1 MELFNL
7 DSFSVNP
14 SPSATPSLPGTLL
27 GGEQEIYTILAV
39 DDTPS
44 NLHLI
49 KRILRR
55 QPQLSLITADGGLE
69 ALQILNQQAVDLI
82 LMDMMMP
89 GMDGVET
96 CQRIRALDTY
106 AHIPIIF
113 MTALDDTS
121 SKVQGLAV
129 AMDYLVKPFDAEE
142 FLARVYLHLRL
153 LSLTRQLQVRNDQLR
168 QEIKEREL
176 AETKLQRRNRRLM
189 LLNDIVDDI
198 RSTLEPEQ
206 ILAVAATKVGQA
218 LEADYCCI
226 YTLREGGSTLDL
238 EAEYLEASLARG
250 GDQSQP
256 DPTATPTAHQDG
268 DRPPKS
274 VGRLVSGLGARLPRH
289 TPWMEARLTDDAVLG
304 ITTGAVSDLS
314 DLSSDPSEPSDPQST
329 DPQSTDPQST
339 DPQSTDPQSTEL
351 QSTDSPATEPPAIV
365 GSGPDDLEDWAE
377 ELPIPLPL
385 QALLVC
391 RASYR
396 DRPNG
401 LVLAGHY
408 RSPRIWSEDD
418 RELLGNVAAQ
428 LGVALNQAYLLKRE
442 RRNSQ
447 QLQQR
452 NVALSQQEAE
462 LRSLNAQLHQW
473 ATRDSL
479 TLLSNRRAFD
489 EKLQHLWE
497 RPQTPNPKIGLLMCD
512 VDYFKRYNDNY
523 GHPAGDE
530 CLRRVA
536 AVLKRSLLR
545 GEDFAARYGGEEFV
559 VVLPGTAEGGAIAV
573 AQRILNL
580 LSEEKIP
587 HAYSDLSK
595 YLTLSIGV
603 ACLAPEETSHPK
615 VLLDLA
621 DQALYDA
628 KSQGRNRYCVLN
640 SLNL

>member
-7 DSFSVNP
+7 DSYSVNP
-14 SPSATPSLPGTLL
+14 SPSATPSVSAPLL

-55 QPQLSLITADGGLE
+55 QTQLSLITADGGLE
-69 ALQILNQQAVDLI
+69 ALQILKQQSVDLI

-96 CQRIRALDTY
+96 CQQIRALDTY

-153 LSLTRQLQVRNDQLR
+153 LSLTRQLQVRNDQLQ

-176 AETKLQRRNRRLM
+176 AETKLQRRNRRLV

-206 ILAVAATKVGQA
+206 ILAVAATKIGQA
-218 LEADYCCI
+218 LEADYCFI

-238 EAEYLEASLARG
+238 EAAYWEASLERG
-250 GDQSQP
+250 GDQADSDPVVIAPQSTSP
-256 DPTATPTAHQDG
+256 GEGDHAPTAA
-268 DRPPKS
+268 
-274 VGRLVSGLGARLPRH
+274 GRLVSGLGARLPRH
-289 TPWMEARLTDDAVLG
+289 TPWMEARLTNDAVLG
-304 ITTGAVSDLS
+304 ITTRSA
-314 DLSSDPSEPSDPQST
+314 SDPSPDLLSPDPPSPDPPSPDPPTPELPTT
-329 DPQSTDPQST
+329 DPSS
-339 DPQSTDPQSTEL
+339 
-351 QSTDSPATEPPAIV
+351 IV
-365 GSGPDDLEDWAE
+365 GSGPDGLEEWAE

-396 DRPNG
+396 DRANG

-408 RSPRIWSEDD
+408 RSPRVWSDDD

-428 LGVALNQAYLLKRE
+428 LGVALNQAYLLKQE

-447 QLQQR
+447 QLKQR
-452 NVALSQQEAE
+452 NVVLSQQEAE

-489 EKLQHLWE
+489 EKLQRLWE

-512 VDYFKRYNDNY
+512 VDYFKLYNDNY

-559 VVLPGTAEGGAIAV
+559 VV
-573 AQRILNL
+573 
-580 LSEEKIP
+580 
-587 HAYSDLSK
+587 
-595 YLTLSIGV
+595 
-603 ACLAPEETSHPK
+603 
-615 VLLDLA
+615 
-621 DQALYDA
+621 
-628 KSQGRNRYCVLN
+628 
-640 SLNL
+640 